1 MSVTGSQTVAI
12 PLIISY
18 LSFEVSSPYA
28 TCRGVPAGN
37 VENLP
42 GRSHPDEALALLEVG
57 ERSAALDAEQ
67 RLGREVRRQTVEDAV
82 APEHRVLAAL
92 DADVG
97 DLSRRVQVRGEFAG
111 TTRAGDPVRRAV
123 DDEDAPPRQLARPV
137 AGPDPGRERP

>member
-37 VENLP
+37 VKNLP
-42 GRSHPDEALALLEVG
+42 GRSHPDEALALLEVR

-67 RLGREVRRQTVEDAV
+67 RLGREVRRQAVEDGV

-97 DLSRRVQVRGEFAG
+97 DLRRVQFRGEFAG

-123 DDEDAPPRQLARPV
+123 DDEDAPPRHLPSP
-137 AGPDPGRERP
+137 AGGQA